1 MLWCKSCRAF
11 TKTRTPPTPHPT
23 PPALVVALVVA
34 LVASPLSS
42 ASAAHLGLR
51 LGCLPASCVVHSKGT
66 IVVRAFLFCFEERLF
81 SSHLPLCTVALP
93 LCDLNRDR
101 ICACACAFCIFL
113 SGSELP
119 PAVSSSRAGA
129 MWRADGELRV
139 AMLLLL
145 IVTCVPPAGSFGGLT
160 YLRKPAAS
168 EAGPELEF
176 HQEAMSR
183 TADSVYKM
191 PVRSRHGP
199 RTQRRTRAIRACA
212 HARCPYHP
220 SSHPPRCRTA
230 IHTACKRTSTGGGAA
245 RRVRH
250 SRRRFQ

>member
-1 MLWCKSCRAF
+1 MPGIHEDTNTPNPPSHPSGPRRRPRCRPRRF
-11 TKTRTPPTPHPT
+11 T
-23 PPALVVALVVA
+23 LVVCVRG
-34 LVASPLSS
+34 ASRPPP
-42 ASAAHLGLR
+42 R
-51 LGCLPASCVVHSKGT
+51 LPRASCTVR
-66 IVVRAFLFCFEERLF
+66 VVRAFLFCFEERLF